1 MIDDNCDG
9 IGDDDNDD
17 DDGSDDNVLMSDTGI
32 R

>member
-9 IGDDDNDD
+9 IGDNDNDD
-17 DDGSDDNVLMSDTGI
+17 DDGSDDNALMNDTGI

>member
-9 IGDDDNDD
+9 RGDNDNDD
-17 DDGSDDNVLMSDTGI
+17 DDGSDDNALMSDTGI